1 LVTYAA
7 FISLLATPKM
17 TRRDR
22 EDKILER
29 AINRGTERATQ
40 ENLERGQQVQ
50 EERKQLQQN
59 PDEILVKECSVVMS
73 RLDQTVDPLQFATS
87 QWNSKG
93 RERYYF
99 ILVDL

>member
-1 LVTYAA
+1 MVTYAA

-50 EERKQLQQN
+50 EDQQN

-73 RLDQTVDPLQFATS
+73 RLDQTVDPLQFA
-87 QWNSKG
+87 K
-93 RERYYF
+93 Y
-99 ILVDL
+99 L